1 MVSHTASDAETQTD
15 YYLVTSKHY
24 YEELGLLTVY
34 GIKARFINEEKIIN
48 DISLNKST
56 VNKLIDLLK
65 DNKVEF
71 CHFENII
78 EDALLSEC
86 FE

>member
-34 GIKARFINEEKIIN
+34 GIKAQYINEEKTIE

-56 VNKLIDLLK
+56 VKRLIYLLEE
-65 DNKVEF
+65 NKVEF
-71 CHFENII
+71 YHFEAVI
-78 EDALLSEC
+78 EDMLFSEC